1 MFPARQAI
9 PQALKRKRL
18 FETFLELTVE
28 NRARFKF
35 GKVSETK
42 PGFAR
47 VVFADLDNMETE
59 FLPLLLSQTLEN
71 RQIHTIDAGSLVAVL
86 MDDHLEDGVILGA
99 IYSAKN
105 PPEQVENTIAKFKA
119 RDGGFISYNTANG
132 ELLIETK
139 GLTQIKAAGDIQI
152 ETAGNLKAEVAANAT
167 LNAQGS
173 ATITAAASVSVNAPK
188 IVLNAASVEITGILA
203 VNGKGRGGAKTG
215 SITGDIHVDGSITAS
230 GNILAGGSNSNHH
243 SH

>member
-1 MFPARQAI
+1 M
-9 PQALKRKRL
+9 
-18 FETFLELTVE
+18 E

-35 GKVSETK
+35 GKVTETK

-105 PPEQVENTIAKFKA
+105 PPDQVENTLRKFKA
-119 RDGGFISYNTANG
+119 KDGGFISYNTANG

-139 GLTQIKAAGDIQI
+139 GLTHIKAAGDIQI
-152 ETAGNLKAEVAANAT
+152 ETAGNLTANVASNAT

-173 ATITAAASVSVNAPK
+173 ATITAANEVSVNAPK
-188 IVLNAASVEITGILA
+188 IILNAPSVQITGILA
-203 VNGKGRGGAKTG
+203 VNGQGRGGAKTG

-230 GNILAGGSNSNHH
+230 GNILAGGANSNHH

>member
-1 MFPARQAI
+1 M
-9 PQALKRKRL
+9 
-18 FETFLELTVE
+18 E

-105 PPEQVENTIAKFKA
+105 PPDQVENTLRKFKA
-119 RDGGFISYNTANG
+119 KDGGFISYNTANG

-139 GLTQIKAAGDIQI
+139 GLTHIKAAGDIQI
-152 ETAGNLKAEVAANAT
+152 ETAGNLTANVASNAT
-167 LNAQGS
+167 LNAQG
-173 ATITAAASVSVNAPK
+173 AAEITAAASVKVSAPK
-188 IVLNAASVEITGILA
+188 IVLNAPLVEISGVLA
-203 VNGKGRGGAKTG
+203 VGTHATAAGATGTIHGDLRIVGNVEIQQSLQAGGNINAA
-215 SITGDIHVDGSITAS
+215 GD
-230 GNILAGGSNSNHH
+230 ILAGGANSNHH